1 MRNKIIKAVQD
12 IIRDYE
18 NGNLG
23 RLEAHEL
30 LNTLNSTVFDMWLF
44 GLSDENPSAIQ
55 DYIHRMQDKYT
66 VEFV

>member
-1 MRNKIIKAVQD
+1 MRNKIIKAVQN
-12 IIRDYE
+12 IISEYE

-30 LNTLNSTVFDMWLF
+30 LNTLNGTVFDMWLF